1 MLAKAASGS
10 PKNITP
16 KREGIEQTSFE
27 IVRLCV
33 HLSEGHRQAR
43 IRARAMERDLKH
55 RGRNINADHG
65 ASRPYPVSES
75 QRRLTATTA
84 NVENLLALGRLQ
96 RVYGRKSQ
104 GFDLAVEQLVK
115 LSPGLASYRVPMFDL
130 CGVRRGLQ
138 GIRHVNVLAREF
150 NALRSVS
157 YRRTL

>member
-1 MLAKAASGS
+1 
-10 PKNITP
+10 
-16 KREGIEQTSFE
+16 
-27 IVRLCV
+27 
-33 HLSEGHRQAR
+33 
-43 IRARAMERDLKH
+43 MERDLKH

-138 GIRHVNVLAREF
+138 GMRHVNVLAREF
-150 NALRSVS
+150 SALRNMS
-157 YRRTL
+157 YRRTLETAWGIVSGNADLDFTGPCPLVALYWETAL